1 MFPSFA
7 LPPPRFIHRE
17 CSVPRPLVAA
27 SHLSFLYSLGNWVM
41 KTESYISALCFQRS
55 KCDCQVYKRLFM
67 FSGMKWERVCGAER
81 EKDCPARADST
92 AFILHATADKALVP
106 LDRDHKSSPER
117 CCTYSLYHSGWQT
130 HNNPH
135 SAALLLSLSA
145 PPSSWDLKWWQEKVG
160 KHTKPSAQRK
170 GPKWRAKLSPPTQ
183 TTPFWGGKPLGN
195 GWDLRGSCMR
205 GRLGIAV

>member
-1 MFPSFA
+1 MLCCSHPHGHSYGCKQCTQVFVHVGNWIYKEEEMYNSFHPLLSPSLFYPSWMFSSP
-7 LPPPRFIHRE
+7 
-17 CSVPRPLVAA
+17 PLVAA
-27 SHLSFLYSLGNWVM
+27 SHSCFLYSLGNWVM

-135 SAALLLSLSA
+135 STALLLSLFA

-160 KHTKPSAQRK
+160 KNTKLRAQRK
-170 GPKWRAKLSPPTQ
+170 KAQ
-183 TTPFWGGKPLGN
+183 GKE
-195 GWDLRGSCMR
+195 
-205 GRLGIAV
+205 